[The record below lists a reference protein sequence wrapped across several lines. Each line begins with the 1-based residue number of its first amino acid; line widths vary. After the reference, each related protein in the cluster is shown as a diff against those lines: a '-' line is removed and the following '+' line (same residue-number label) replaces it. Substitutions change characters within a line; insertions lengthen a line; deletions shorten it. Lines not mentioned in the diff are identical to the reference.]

1 MDKQLITDTAGYRD
15 IKTLLHDFSAFGNPL
30 INLSAELLA
39 ILVTLSQQKS
49 PMKLPEFQQYLLNQI
64 KQFHDRGLQL
74 DYSPRVMEKACY
86 ALCAAFDE
94 EIMNTV
100 WGQAGCWENHC
111 LVAQL
116 FQQRNAGEVFFTLL
130 HQARKHVSRMVD
142 LVELQYLIL
151 RLGFCGH
158 YHDSGQRELVELM
171 NALYLDISEHR
182 KVVEFRPHLMLSK
195 PWKPLKESRLL
206 RLIVIVVMMLFM
218 GGLGTHLWIS
228 RHNRI
233 YADQLQ
239 PLMSSLHYKSYE
251 PYTAQVTIK
260 KP

>member
-1 MDKQLITDTAGYRD
+1 MAEQLIAETVSYRD
-15 IKTLLHDFSAFGNPL
+15 IKMLLNDFSASSNPL

-64 KQFHDRGLQL
+64 KQFHDRGLQV

-94 EIMNTV
+94 EIMNTA

-130 HQARKHVSRMVD
+130 HQARKNVSRMVD
-142 LVELQYLIL
+142 LVELQYLII

-158 YHDSGQRELVELM
+158 YHDSSQRELVELM

-182 KVVEFRPHLMLSK
+182 KTVELRPHLVLSK
-195 PWKPLKESRLL
+195 PWKPLKEIRLF
-206 RLIVIVVMMLFM
+206 RLITVVLIILLA
-218 GGLGTHLWIS
+218 GGVGTHFWIS
-228 RHNRI
+228 RHNAV
-233 YADQLQ
+233 YVDQLL
-239 PLMSSLHYKSYE
+239 PLMSSPVSYE
-251 PYTAQVTIK
+251 SDTTKMAIE